1 MGVDKINVR
10 NWELLMNAVE
20 EKRVVPI
27 IGDNLI
33 QIISAEGQ
41 RIGVREY
48 VLKKISE
55 RFKSEAVCKD
65 YSQVE
70 DLIREYNRQ
79 QRNAGDTTDIYY
91 EIYDIL
97 SSAKVVMPDFV
108 KHMFQLCNFPLV
120 LTTSY
125 VRGIEKILG
134 VSADRIKVYN
144 KKISS
149 DITMSELESASTIL
163 YYLFGRLSMTK
174 RSFKVTE
181 DDLLDYLHCWHNSDT
196 RPMKLG
202 KYLSDKFLLVLGCDY
217 PNWLFRFFWHS
228 IKNFT
233 IVPDSADMQGVVTVS
248 AERADSDG
256 DLMNFLSRV
265 QTSVYRNAEDFINE
279 FNERFEVRC
288 EDGGRENKEEEDDGN
303 VGAINSGRHDI
314 FISYASEDYESA
326 SVVAQKFKALGAS
339 VWFDKA
345 ELNAGEKYEKSI
357 TEKIQDC
364 KRFVPIL
371 SKSTLKE
378 GRRFFK
384 KEWKLAIEEAGYRLN
399 EAFISPVVI
408 DDINPFSERA
418 FPLEFTKDAHIINV
432 HDKNFDMQIKKIIR
446 SFR

>member
-1 MGVDKINVR
+1 MDMGVDKINVR

-33 QIISAEGQ
+33 
-41 RIGVREY
+41 RIAVGDEECVNVKEY
-48 VLKKISE
+48 VLKKLSE
-55 RFKSEAVCKD
+55 RFGCDVLCKD

-70 DLIREYNRQ
+70 EVIREYNRR
-79 QRNAGDTTDIYY
+79 QRNAGDVTDIYY

-97 SSAKVVMPDFV
+97 NKAVVVIPDAV
-108 KHMFQLCNFPLV
+108 KRMFRLGRFPLV

-125 VRGIEKILG
+125 VRGLDKVLG
-134 VSADRIKVYN
+134 VQPDRIKVYN
-144 KKISS
+144 KKMSS
-149 DITMSELESASTIL
+149 DIRIPELDGSATML
-163 YYLFGRLSMTK
+163 YYLFGCLGMTK

-202 KYLSDKFLLVLGCDY
+202 EYLSDKFLLVLGCDY

-228 IKNFT
+228 IRNFT
-233 IVPDSADMQGVVTVS
+233 IVPASADMQGVVIVP

-265 QTSVYRNAEDFINE
+265 QTSVFRKAEDFIRE
-279 FNERFEVRC
+279 FNERYEARC
-288 EDGGRENKEEEDDGN
+288 EESVKERNDDEGIEPAD
-303 VGAINSGRHDI
+303 VGTPDI
-314 FISYASEDYESA
+314 FISYASEDYDCA
-326 SVVAQKFKALGAS
+326 GLVAQVFRDMGAS

-345 ELNAGEKYEKSI
+345 ELGVGEKYEKI
-357 TEKIQDC
+357 IMEKIQEC
-364 KRFVPIL
+364 RRFVPIL
-371 SKSTLKE
+371 SRTTLKE

-399 EAFISPVVI
+399 EPYISPVVI
-408 DDINPFSERA
+408 DDMDPFSERA
-418 FPLEFTKDAHIINV
+418 VPMEFTKEAHIINF
-432 HDKNFDMQIKKIIR
+432 HDKDFEAQVKKLIR

>member
-1 MGVDKINVR
+1 MDKGVDKINVR

-33 QIISAEGQ
+33 
-41 RIGVREY
+41 RITVRDGERVNVKEY
-48 VLKKISE
+48 VLKKLSE
-55 RFKSEAVCKD
+55 RFSCDVPCKD

-70 DLIREYNRQ
+70 ELIREYNRR
-79 QRNAGDTTDIYY
+79 QRNAGDVTDIYY

-97 SSAKVVMPDFV
+97 NKATVTMPEAV
-108 KHMFQLCNFPLV
+108 KRMFCLGRFPLV

-125 VRGIEKILG
+125 VRGLDKILG
-134 VSADRIKVYN
+134 VPPDRIKVYN
-144 KKISS
+144 KKMSS
-149 DITMSELESASTIL
+149 DIRIPELDGSATML
-163 YYLFGRLSMTK
+163 YYLFGCLGMTK

-202 KYLSDKFLLVLGCDY
+202 EYLSDKFLLVLGCDY

-228 IKNFT
+228 IRNFT
-233 IVPDSADMQGVVTVS
+233 IVPASADMQGVVTVP

-265 QTSVYRNAEDFINE
+265 QTSVFRKAEDFIRE
-279 FNERFEVRC
+279 FNERYEARC
-288 EDGGRENKEEEDDGN
+288 EESVKERNDDEYTGP
-303 VGAINSGRHDI
+303 ADAETSDI
-314 FISYASEDYESA
+314 FISYASEDYDCAGS
-326 SVVAQKFKALGAS
+326 VAQVFRNMGAS

-345 ELNAGEKYEKSI
+345 ELGVGEKYEKI
-357 TEKIQDC
+357 IIEKIQEC
-364 KRFVPIL
+364 QRFVPIL
-371 SKSTLKE
+371 SKATLKE

-399 EAFISPVVI
+399 EPYISPVVI
-408 DDINPFSERA
+408 DDMNPFSERA
-418 FPLEFTKDAHIINV
+418 IPVEFTKEAHIINY
-432 HDKNFDMQIKKIIR
+432 HDNDFEAQVKKLIR